1 MSGPIIRPATNA
13 DREKVR
19 ALIFAVL
26 DEYGLDPAPKTTDK
40 DLDDLEGFYAGG
52 AFVVLETSEGDIIG
66 TVGLLP
72 LGDGVVEL
80 RKMYLKPAARGRGH
94 GKRLLNH
101 AIKRAK
107 ELGFRRI
114 ELQTA
119 RVLEEALGLYAKYG
133 FVHSPEA
140 ALERR
145 CDQALA
151 LDL

>member
-80 RKMYLKPAARGRGH
+80 RKMYLKPAARGRG
-94 GKRLLNH
+94 
-101 AIKRAK
+101 RA
-107 ELGFRRI
+107 
-114 ELQTA
+114 A
-119 RVLEEALGLYAKYG
+119 RW
-133 FVHSPEA
+133 
-140 ALERR
+140 ERSSR
-145 CDQALA
+145 CHRSGCL
-151 LDL
+151 